1 MSMNTFFQRAA
12 LPSLL
17 LSVAPWVSADGFI
30 EDSRLKLQLR
40 NVYFNENFRDE
51 HGLSTRAALT
61 AKSERTEWA
70 QGLLLDY
77 KSGFT
82 QGVLGFGFDASG
94 LLGIKLDSG
103 KGRSGTGLL
112 PVHSDGRAADEFSS
126 LGAAAKVRLARTIVK
141 YGSLLPRTP
150 VLVYNDAR
158 LLPQVYQGTQF
169 TNTDIENL
177 TLTGGRLDQFKLRDS
192 SDSRSIIPDGFS
204 GKGSDFSY
212 VGGDYRLGKDVRL
225 SYFYG
230 ELEEFYRQQFASI
243 QHDLKLGS
251 GVLTSDLRYFRSV
264 DAGAARSGKI
274 DNDMLSGQLTYALSG
289 HSVGAGYQMLS
300 GDAGLPYISGAT
312 VYSFSNVGIGKFIEE
327 DEKTWMV
334 SYGYDFARLGAP
346 GLTFSTRY
354 LRGDNEKSGPAQL
367 REWERDAE
375 IAYVVQGGTLKGLGV
390 KLRNYVY
397 RSDFARGRDSNRLY
411 LTYDIALW

>member
-77 KSGFT
+77 QSGFT

-169 TNTDIENL
+169 TSTDIENL

-243 QHDLKLGS
+243 QHDMKLGS

-289 HSVGAGYQMLS
+289 HSVGAGYQVLS

-375 IAYVVQGGTLKGLGV
+375 IAYVVQGGTFKGLGV

-411 LTYDIALW
+411 LTYDVALW